1 MNREEQLKE
10 EVTILMRFVKTYED
24 LEVRATKL
32 KSKGQFLDARICIE
46 QSREYFL
53 LSENQRTYLKILIN
67 KL

>member
-10 EVTILMRFVKTYED
+10 EITILMRFVKTYED
-24 LEVRATKL
+24 LEVRATEL
-32 KSKGQFLDARICIE
+32 KSKGKFLDARICIE

-53 LSENQRTYLKILIN
+53 LAENQRTYLKILIN